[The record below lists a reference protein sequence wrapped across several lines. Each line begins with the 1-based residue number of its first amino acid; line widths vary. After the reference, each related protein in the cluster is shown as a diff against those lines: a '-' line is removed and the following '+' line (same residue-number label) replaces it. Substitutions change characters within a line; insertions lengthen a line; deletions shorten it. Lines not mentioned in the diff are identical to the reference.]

1 MMAVTMMMAA
11 LAAAETPQELNNQGA
26 ALYRQANYSEAERSY
41 GAALSGWRLQAGS
54 ARDQAVTL
62 NNLAVL
68 YRATGRLR
76 AARAARAAH
85 EEAVRQ
91 LRAVEGDRGT
101 GVAIALANLA
111 DTERLLGDPWKAE
124 ATAREALDI
133 DRAAGALGSPA
144 ATAMQVLASA
154 EIEQRRFSDARELL
168 QQALAIRERELGPA
182 HPLTGSVW
190 SSLATLAMETGDYGA
205 AETAARK
212 ALAIARA
219 AQGERHPATATCRN
233 NLAQAL
239 RLQGRYA
246 EAEPLYREAIAVWE
260 ATLGREHPDTA
271 RGVANFAGMWH
282 DRGRE
287 SGAEAL
293 YVRAH
298 TTLTRTLG
306 PRHPLTL
313 ATAAALADVYRAQ
326 RRLTEAGK
334 VWRAVLPAMEE
345 TMAAGDPRLESARA
359 AYAQLA
365 AGTQARAGKAARD
378 AALSLRAQ

>member
-1 MMAVTMMMAA
+1 MIAVTMMMAA

-41 GAALSGWRLQAGS
+41 EAALSEWRLRSGS
-54 ARDQAVTL
+54 ERDQAVTL

-76 AARAARAAH
+76 EARAAH
-85 EEAVRQ
+85 QEAVRQ
-91 LRAVEGDRGT
+91 LREVEGNRGM
-101 GVAIALANLA
+101 GVAMALANLA
-111 DTERLLGDPWKAE
+111 DTERLLGDPRKA
-124 ATAREALDI
+124 ASTAREALDI
-133 DRAAGALGSPA
+133 YRAAGLLGSPA

-154 EIEQRRFSDARELL
+154 EIEQRRFGDARELL
-168 QQALAIRERELGPA
+168 QQALAIRERELGPT
-182 HPLTGSVW
+182 HSLTGSVW
-190 SSLATLAMETGDYGA
+190 SSLATLAMEMGDYGA
-205 AETAARK
+205 AETVARQ

-219 AQGERHPATATCRN
+219 SQGERRPATATCRN

-239 RLQGRYA
+239 RFQGRYA
-246 EAEPLYREAIAVWE
+246 EAEPLYREAIAIWE
-260 ATLGREHPDTA
+260 ETLGREHPDTA
-271 RGVANFAGMWH
+271 RGVANLGGMWH

-298 TTLTRTLG
+298 TTFSRTLG

-365 AGTQARAGKAARD
+365 AGTQSHTRSAARNTVLSARA
-378 AALSLRAQ
+378 Q